1 MQSKYY
7 KIEDQ
12 TDYVMDA
19 ESTAILNTNLHAL
32 AERKHKRKMNQT
44 IMSMQ
49 NEINTLKAEIERLKT
64 HLNLS

>member
-1 MQSKYY
+1 MQNKYY

-12 TDYVMDA
+12 PDYVMDA
-19 ESTAILNTNLHAL
+19 ESSAILNTNLHAL

-44 IMSMQ
+44 ITSLQ
-49 NEINTLKAEIERLKT
+49 SEINILKIEIERLKT